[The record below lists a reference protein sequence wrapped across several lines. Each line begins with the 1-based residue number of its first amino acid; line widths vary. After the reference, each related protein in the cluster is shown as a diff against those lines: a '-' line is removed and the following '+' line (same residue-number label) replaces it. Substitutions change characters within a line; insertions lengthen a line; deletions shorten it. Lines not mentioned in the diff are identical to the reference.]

1 MTRFFAQK
9 ALTGFATFAIATAS
23 TALPGT
29 DAKAAPL
36 LFDCYS
42 RSTSDL
48 LMKSAL
54 DLSNEH
60 LACLANGSAQVSYQP
75 APPQTVYVQEAPAP
89 SAGGSFFGSLLGGA
103 LGSALGNA
111 LSGGQRTERHDN
123 HRDRDRDRENNN
135 TAEAKPSRKVT
146 LPGGVTPNVINPVL
160 RKPIT
165 IVQNPSNPAPNPGGR
180 LGGSGIPG
188 SPNLGGIKI
197 PGPGKLSGRLPF

>member
-111 LSGGQRTERHDN
+111 LSGGQRTEQHDN
-123 HRDRDRDRENNN
+123 RQASTDPDK
-135 TAEAKPSRKVT
+135 TAETTSR
-146 LPGGVTPNVINPVL
+146 PVISACQLNPKL
-160 RKPIT
+160 CT
-165 IVQNPSNPAPNPGGR
+165 I
-180 LGGSGIPG
+180 
-188 SPNLGGIKI
+188 KT
-197 PGPGKLSGRLPF
+197 F

>member
-9 ALTGFATFAIATAS
+9 ALTGFAAFAVAAAG

-123 HRDRDRDRENNN
+123 HRDRDRENNN

-165 IVQNPSNPAPNPGGR
+165 IVQNPSNPGCR

>member
-9 ALTGFATFAIATAS
+9 ALTGFATFAIAAAS

-75 APPQTVYVQEAPAP
+75 AP

-111 LSGGQRTERHDN
+111 LSGGQRTEQHDN
-123 HRDRDRDRENNN
+123 HRDRDRENNN